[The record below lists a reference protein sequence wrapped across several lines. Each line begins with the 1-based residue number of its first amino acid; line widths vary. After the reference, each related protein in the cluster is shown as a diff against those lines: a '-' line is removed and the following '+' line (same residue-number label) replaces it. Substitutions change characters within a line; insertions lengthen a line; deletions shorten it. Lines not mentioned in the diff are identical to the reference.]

1 MLTAER
7 QTADRLHQLGL
18 VNRLADAG
26 DALQTSLDMASSLNA
41 RAPNVLASIKELTQS
56 AQTNDLHTQLDAER
70 VHFVKNLHH
79 ANAQEGIEAFLGK
92 RPPRYKD

>member
-7 QTADRLHQLGL
+7 LTADRLYHLGL
-18 VNRLADAG
+18 INRLADAG
-26 DALQTSLDMASSLNA
+26 DALETARVLASSLNE
-41 RAPNVLASIKELTQS
+41 RAPNVLASIKELTQL
-56 AQTNDLHTQLDAER
+56 AQTSDLHTQLDNER
-70 VHFVKNLHH
+70 VHFVRNLHH